1 MGLAGSLIGAVV
13 VVGLLLAPRLILELV
28 GRAGD
33 GVARL
38 FLPPEG
44 MRGWPRGVQEDDRH
58 WGWHSPAATPAK
70 PAPATEPNGIEVIDL
85 P

>member
-13 VVGLLLAPRLILELV
+13 IVGVLLAPRLILELV
-28 GRAGD
+28 GRAGH

-44 MRGWPRGVQEDDRH
+44 MSGWPKGVQEDDRR
-58 WGWHSPAATPAK
+58 WGWRSPPPEPETAAPPVASG
-70 PAPATEPNGIEVIDL
+70 GIEIIDL
-85 P
+85 R

>member
-13 VVGLLLAPRLILELV
+13 IVGVLLAPRLILELV
-28 GRAGD
+28 GRAGH

-44 MRGWPRGVQEDDRH
+44 MSGWPKGVQEDDRR
-58 WGWHSPAATPAK
+58 WGWRSPPPEPETAAPS
-70 PAPATEPNGIEVIDL
+70 ATSGGIEIIDL
-85 P
+85 R

>member
-1 MGLAGSLIGAVV
+1 MGLAGTLIGAVV

-28 GRAGD
+28 GRAGH

-44 MRGWPRGVQEDDRH
+44 MTGWPRGVQEDDRG
-58 WGWHSPAATPAK
+58 WGWRTGPSD
-70 PAPATEPNGIEVIDL
+70 PAPAEPSEPQTDGIEIIDL
-85 P
+85 